1 MTISEAVTKQ
11 FKDRVLFADVEC
23 YNSDT
28 CMTEYL
34 KGAQIKVTHV
44 NIFEDG
50 ENTLYAIVLDGDRAG
65 KECNM
70 FFGLETEFNF
80 ID

>member
-1 MTISEAVTKQ
+1 MTISEAITKQ

-23 YNSDT
+23 YNSET

-34 KGAQIKVTHV
+34 KSAQIKVTHV
-44 NIFEDG
+44 TMFDGG
-50 ENTLYAIVLDGDRAG
+50 ENTLYAIVIDGDRAG
-65 KECNM
+65 KECCLN
-70 FFGLETEFNF
+70 FDLETEFNF

>member
-1 MTISEAVTKQ
+1 MTISEAVTAQ
-11 FKDRVLFADVEC
+11 FKGKVLFADVEC

-34 KGAQIKVTHV
+34 KEAHIQVTHV
-44 NIFEDG
+44 EMFDNG
-50 ENTLYAIVLDGDRAG
+50 ENTLYATVLTGDRAG

-70 FFGLETEFNF
+70 NFNLETEFNF